1 MDIGNA
7 IAQGKMLESQ
17 IKLNEAQAKK
27 LEVEANKTA
36 GVDTDLAKTQIEANM
51 ILNEFNTE
59 NFETALEKA
68 KAELNNVNAN
78 TEKAVAEGKLSTIDA
93 VTRQWENTERIVNT
107 IASTE
112 KMNESIKQEWTK
124 VQQGW
129 KDLEQ
134 KSRGLDIEEQKAEIQ
149 EFTAETQRNY
159 PGLMNVTGNIVN
171 DGLKSIYRLFGLDKD
186 ETSTTSKVN
195 K

>member
-1 MDIGNA
+1 
-7 IAQGKMLESQ
+7 
-17 IKLNEAQAKK
+17 
-27 LEVEANKTA
+27 
-36 GVDTDLAKTQIEANM
+36 
-51 ILNEFNTE
+51 
-59 NFETALEKA
+59 
-68 KAELNNVNAN
+68 
-78 TEKAVAEGKLSTIDA
+78 
-93 VTRQWENTERIVNT
+93 
-107 IASTE
+107 
-112 KMNESIKQEWTK
+112 MNESIKQEWTK

-134 KSRGLDIEEQKAEIQ
+134 KSRGLDIEEQKAKIQ